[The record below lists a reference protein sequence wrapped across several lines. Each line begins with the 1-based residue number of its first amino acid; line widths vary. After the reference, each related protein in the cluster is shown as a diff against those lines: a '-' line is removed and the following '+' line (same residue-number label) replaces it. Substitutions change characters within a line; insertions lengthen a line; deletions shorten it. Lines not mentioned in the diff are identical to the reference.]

1 MESKLSPVS
10 VYFMPQKKNFGD
22 LLSPLI
28 LGAYGL
34 PTRNLCVSK
43 GAEMMGIG
51 SLLSDLPPR
60 YTGSVWTSGFLWPDR
75 KVHLL
80 DRRVKIWAVR
90 GQESLNRL
98 SGALDKSTVVLGD
111 GGLITD
117 KWYCPQGIPK
127 KYKLGIVPH
136 YIDFETV
143 KKNVHAIHRPDVHLI
158 NVLGDPRNFVN
169 QLFECENIV
178 SSSLHG
184 LIVSDCYGIPNA
196 PFRVSTTDRL
206 AGKDFKFHDY
216 YSVYGMRKPATIT
229 LRPDTQ
235 LESVLSHV
243 SANSSRPNIDSV
255 KFNVDQ
261 VTAKMVEYYKTR

>member
-1 MESKLSPVS
+1 MEVKTVS
-10 VYFMPQKKNFGD
+10 CYYLPFNKNFGD

-34 PTRNLCVSK
+34 PIRQLCVSK

-60 YTGSVWTSGFLWPDR
+60 YTGSVWTSGFLWSDR

-80 DRRVKIWAVR
+80 DKRVKIWAVR
-90 GQESLNRL
+90 GRESLNRL
-98 SGALDKSTVVLGD
+98 SGALDKDQVVLGD
-111 GGLITD
+111 GGLIAD
-117 KWYCPQGIPK
+117 KWYCPRSIPK
-127 KYKLGIVPH
+127 RYKLGIVPH

-143 KKNVHAIHRPDVHLI
+143 RDNVRAIHRPDVHLI
-158 NVLGDPRNFVN
+158 NVLGDARNFVN
-169 QLFECENIV
+169 QLFECEHIV

-216 YSVYGMRKPATIT
+216 YSVFGMRKPATIT
-229 LRPDTQ
+229 LRPDTE
-235 LESVLSHV
+235 LEPILSHV
-243 SANSSRPNIDSV
+243 STNNNRPNIDSV
-255 KFNVDQ
+255 KFNIDQ
-261 VTAKMVEYYKTR
+261 VTTRMVEYYKPK